1 MDVSELKV
9 NDRVG
14 FSRSHCDTFMEKGFG
29 VVIKI
34 NGHGHIYVTPESG
47 KETKVFDK
55 YGYERKKKPGISTA
69 IYRKQAMKQRGRY
82 GCHLCSAEELEQ
94 SLTKQEADNVKQRA
108 VRELLDYLSG
118 RRCGNGR
125 YEIQEENKKEIKRLV
140 EAL

>member
-1 MDVSELKV
+1 MNVSELKV

-14 FSRSHCDTFMEKGFG
+14 YYRSHYETFMEKGFG
-29 VVIKI
+29 IVVKI

-55 YGYERKKKPGISTA
+55 YGNERKRS
-69 IYRKQAMKQRGRY
+69 RY

-94 SLTKQEADNVKQRA
+94 RLAKQKADRIKQRA

-118 RRCGNGR
+118 RRVAIAT
-125 YEIQEENKKEIKRLV
+125 YEIQEEHKKEIKRLV

>member
-1 MDVSELKV
+1 MNVSELKV
-9 NDRVG
+9 NDRIG

-55 YGYERKKKPGISTA
+55 YGYERGE
-69 IYRKQAMKQRGRY
+69 MGRY
-82 GCHLCSAEELEQ
+82 GCDLCPAEELEQ
-94 SLTKQEADNVKQRA
+94 RLARQEADNVKQRA

-118 RRCGNGR
+118 RRCGDGR

>member
-1 MDVSELKV
+1 MNVSELKV

-14 FSRSHCDTFMEKGFG
+14 YCRSHYETFMEKGFG

-82 GCHLCSAEELEQ
+82 GCHLVAAWNWNRGWQSRKQTTSSSEL
-94 SLTKQEADNVKQRA
+94 
-108 VRELLDYLSG
+108 
-118 RRCGNGR
+118 
-125 YEIQEENKKEIKRLV
+125 YESY
-140 EAL
+140 